1 MELTYEQL
9 RDEFKRQGY
18 IHVFWHKDDISG
30 LLEKRGIKYT
40 DKDLDKIR
48 DFVER
53 HFDAQVGI
61 SWDVLEGYIDIYLEE
76 NSTG

>member
-40 DKDLDKIR
+40 DEDLDKIR
-48 DFVER
+48 AYVENA
-53 HFDAQVGI
+53 FDAQIGV
-61 SWDVLEGYIDIYLEE
+61 SWEILELYIEQWLE
-76 NSTG
+76 TQ